1 MDFYVKYYYK
11 GRTTGETL
19 LQGRRRFDS
28 YGEALRWAMET
39 KASRAIYGFRL
50 VDIIPQG
57 RISVNYP
64 ASTRGISEYR
74 YEGSTDAEL
83 IGMRY

>member
-1 MDFYVKYYYK
+1 
-11 GRTTGETL
+11 
-19 LQGRRRFDS
+19 
-28 YGEALRWAMET
+28 MET

-57 RISVNYP
+57 RISANYP

-74 YEGSTDAEL
+74 CEGSTDAEL